1 MHRLTIVSQVHRSL
15 QFEQTP
21 SGLGIAGAFCMSAPY
36 PPAVR
41 PAETVCV
48 DLDGTLIAADLF
60 WEALLRLVIRS
71 PWLTVLLPVWAC
83 KGRAY
88 FKKQVALRVGI
99 DASTLPYRDEL
110 LADLETARQRGD
122 TLVLATASDE
132 LYAREVHR
140 HLGIFSDVVASNGVV
155 NMSGRRK
162 AQVLSTRFGIGGFHY
177 IGNDW
182 ADVHVWSAGGS
193 ATIVAAPGRLIRSV
207 RRRVPIRKII
217 APTRMRLLAL
227 ARAMR
232 PHQWAKNVLVFAPL
246 IAAHGVFN
254 LGPAAVTAVA
264 FVAFSLCASGI
275 YILNDILDVDADRL
289 HPRKKAR
296 PFAAGELSIP
306 FGVASAGVL
315 LTSGL
320 LLAGF
325 AASWKLTA
333 ILAIYI
339 AVTTAYSSWLKR
351 EPVVDVFVLAG
362 LYVLRLVAGGV
373 AATVPLST
381 WMLAF
386 ALFFFLSLAFVKRYI
401 ELAGHGRTPGRGYT
415 SDDAMWMHAV
425 GTSSGYM
432 AAVVMALYVSAPD
445 VTSLYSRPK
454 VLWLLCPLLLF
465 WLTRTWFR
473 AGRRLLH
480 DDPVVEA
487 LKDPVG
493 FACAAALG
501 IILLVA
507 L

>member
-1 MHRLTIVSQVHRSL
+1 M
-15 QFEQTP
+15 
-21 SGLGIAGAFCMSAPY
+21 
-36 PPAVR
+36 
-41 PAETVCV
+41 ETVCV

-60 WEALLRLVIRS
+60 WEALLRLMIRS
-71 PWLTVLLPVWAC
+71 PWLVMSLPGWALR
-83 KGRAY
+83 GRAY
-88 FKKQVALRVGI
+88 FKKQVATRIAI
-99 DASTLPYRDEL
+99 DAGNLPYRDEVL
-110 LADLETARQRGD
+110 SYLDQARERGD

-140 HLGIFSDVVASNGVV
+140 HLGIFSDVLASDGVV
-155 NMSGRRK
+155 NMSGRKK
-162 AQVLSTRFGIGGFHY
+162 AQALISRFGSGGFHY

-193 ATIVAAPGRLIRSV
+193 ATIVAAPQRLIRNV
-207 RRRVPIRKII
+207 QRKVPIRKVI
-217 APTRMRLLAL
+217 APARTRLLAL

-246 IAAHGVFN
+246 IAAHGIFRI
-254 LGPAAVTAVA
+254 GPVTATAVA
-264 FVAFSLCASGI
+264 FATFSLCASGI
-275 YILNDILDVDADRL
+275 YILNDILDVEADRL
-289 HPRKKAR
+289 HPRKKSR

-306 FGVASAGVL
+306 LGLASAGAL
-315 LTSGL
+315 LSAGL
-320 LLAGF
+320 LLAGL

-339 AVTTAYSSWLKR
+339 AVTTAYSTWLKR

-362 LYVLRLVAGGV
+362 LYVLRLVAGAV
-373 AATVPLST
+373 AASIALST
-381 WMLAF
+381 WLLAF
-386 ALFFFLSLAFVKRYI
+386 ALFFFLSLAFVKRYT
-401 ELAGHGRTPGRGYT
+401 ELAGHGRTPGRSYT
-415 SDDAMWMHAV
+415 PDDAMWMHAI

-454 VLWLLCPLLLF
+454 TLWLLCPLLLF
-465 WLTRTWFR
+465 WITRTWFR
-473 AGRRLLH
+473 AGRGQSH

-493 FACAAALG
+493 YLCALALAV
-501 IILLVA
+501 ILLVA